1 MKRRGGGHQVAQS
14 NSQPKLWSGE
24 CVLSSAAWIA
34 EAPSYTLTHAHL
46 TSGLSIVYLS
56 GLARSAAHETLQN
69 LRERLGSGTQT
80 QQQQPWYVYTHREK
94 KKKRR
99 HVILTRE
106 IQATL
111 NVRDALSYLDQVKV
125 QFTDHPDVYN
135 RFLDI
140 MKDVRRNGQHRRL
153 TPCTVQEPSYRH
165 ARRHRAC
172 IDAVPRTT

>member
-1 MKRRGGGHQVAQS
+1 MKRRGGGHQGAQS

-34 EAPSYTLTHAHL
+34 EAPSFTLTHAHL

-94 KKKRR
+94 KKKEKETR
-99 HVILTRE
+99 HT
-106 IQATL
+106 
-111 NVRDALSYLDQVKV
+111 DQGNLGDTQCARCAVVSGPGKG
-125 QFTDHPDVYN
+125 PIY
-135 RFLDI
+135 
-140 MKDVRRNGQHRRL
+140 G
-153 TPCTVQEPSYRH
+153 PS
-165 ARRHRAC
+165 
-172 IDAVPRTT
+172 

>member
-1 MKRRGGGHQVAQS
+1 MRIGRSNADPFAVDSGQGKAPSRQSATAAHGGGSAGTVTCKSAQAKKETETEREKATVDVCGGKAGRGRRRQVMKRRGGGHQVAQS

-34 EAPSYTLTHAHL
+34 EAPSFTLTHAHL

-94 KKKRR
+94 KRKGD
-99 HVILTRE
+99 T
-106 IQATL
+106 
-111 NVRDALSYLDQVKV
+111 SY
-125 QFTDHPDVYN
+125 
-135 RFLDI
+135 
-140 MKDVRRNGQHRRL
+140 
-153 TPCTVQEPSYRH
+153 
-165 ARRHRAC
+165 
-172 IDAVPRTT
+172 